1 MDVEEFLKQVK
12 PAGRRSRLAPWW
24 ADISKL
30 RRAGCTL
37 EQVKVFLATNGV
49 EITVPGLSTYIQR
62 RSRQPE
68 TMEHMT
74 PAQTTSPVADTRM
87 KTPTAEARA
96 FAASTG
102 PVSGESAKIQTAEQI
117 ATDPRYEHL
126 DAAARREI
134 HTAQFEQ
141 TDAEKATADTA
152 RIKRFIKKGPPK

>member
-68 TMEHMT
+68 TMEYMT
-74 PAQTTSPVADTRM
+74 PAKTTSPVADTRFR
-87 KTPTAEARA
+87 ARTDA
-96 FAASTG
+96 RVFAASTE